1 MYAQRYNGG
10 GKGKSV
16 GLGAAIAVNAGLLAL
31 LMTTGVVPTKMRPD
45 KPLMT
50 EHIPLDLT
58 PPPEPIEQPRVDRV
72 EPSPAPLPFTPRPI
86 IDLPVPAPDL
96 TATTIL
102 PPMPPPSL
110 PLTGTGPGSGVGSAT
125 VPARPAP
132 PALIGA
138 EIDPRFA
145 RAFQP
150 DYPAAERRAEREGR
164 VVVRVLI
171 GIDGRVQAVEQVS
184 AASPGLFEATQRH
197 ALARWR
203 FKPATRG
210 GAPVESWKTMTLRF
224 ELSGG

>member
-1 MYAQRYNGG
+1 MYAQRYDSG

-16 GLGAAIAVNAGLLAL
+16 GLGAAVAVNAGLLAL
-31 LMTTGVVPTKMRPD
+31 LMTTGVVPTTIRPD
-45 KPLMT
+45 GPLT
-50 EHIPLDLT
+50 IIHIPLDPP

-72 EPSPAPLPFTPRPI
+72 QPAPAPLPFKPTPI
-86 IDLPVPAPDL
+86 VNLPVPNSNFGS
-96 TATTIL
+96 TTIL
-102 PPMPPPSL
+102 QPIQPLALPPGGAV
-110 PLTGTGPGSGVGSAT
+110 TGSGSGS
-125 VPARPAP
+125 VPAEPAP

-145 RAFQP
+145 NAFQP
-150 DYPAAERRAEREGR
+150 EYPAAERRAEREGR

-184 AASPGLFEATQRH
+184 AVSPGLFDATRRH

-210 GAPVESWKTMTLRF
+210 GVPVESWKTMSLRF

>member
-1 MYAQRYNGG
+1 MYAQRYDGG

-31 LMTTGVVPTKMRPD
+31 LMTTGVVPTIIQPD
-45 KPLMT
+45 KPLIT

-72 EPSPAPLPFTPRPI
+72 EPSPAPLPFTPEPVV
-86 IDLPVPAPDL
+86 DLPMPAPDM
-96 TATTIL
+96 TTTVIL
-102 PPMPPPSL
+102 PPLPPLPMPSS
-110 PLTGTGPGSGVGSAT
+110 GTGMGSGGGAAAAEPT
-125 VPARPAP
+125 P
-132 PALIGA
+132 PALVGA
-138 EIDPRFA
+138 SIDPRFA
-145 RAFQP
+145 GAFQP

-184 AASPGLFEATQRH
+184 AVSPGLFEATRRH

-210 GAPVESWKTMTLRF
+210 GVPVESWKTMTLRF
-224 ELSGG
+224 ELSVG